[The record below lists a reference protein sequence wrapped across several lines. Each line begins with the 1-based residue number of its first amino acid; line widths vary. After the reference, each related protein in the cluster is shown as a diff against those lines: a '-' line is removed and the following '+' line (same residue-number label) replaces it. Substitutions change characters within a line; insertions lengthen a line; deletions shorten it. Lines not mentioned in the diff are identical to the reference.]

1 MPILLIRKKKWMLL
15 MQNLNFNL
23 LQQKSVYSFLKPTDL
38 SVTNKGCVKWEEGM
52 KLKSGKRRLEVGRG
66 SY

>member
-23 LQQKSVYSFLKPTDL
+23 LQHKSVYSFLIPKDL
-38 SVTNKGCVKWEEGM
+38 SVSPAAKMQKRFEVMKKREEGM
-52 KLKSGKRRLEVGRG
+52 KLRRSERT
-66 SY
+66 

>member
-38 SVTNKGCVKWEEGM
+38 SVTNKGCVKWEEENAY
-52 KLKSGKRRLEVGRG
+52 LVDIVGPN
-66 SY
+66 SPI